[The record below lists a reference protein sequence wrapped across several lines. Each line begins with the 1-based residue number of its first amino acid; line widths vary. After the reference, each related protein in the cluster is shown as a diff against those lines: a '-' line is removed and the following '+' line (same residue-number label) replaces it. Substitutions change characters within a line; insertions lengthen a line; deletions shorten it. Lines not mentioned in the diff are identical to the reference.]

1 MWMGRSITMAAP
13 RLVTPSTS
21 VQTQMLLFIWKVD
34 GRPLSL
40 KALAEWRISPLQ
52 NWEKNS
58 RKPIKNTRTSDTRL
72 GPTHGTKVVY
82 LFLLRVNV
90 SHGQNSTKTRRSSF
104 LKSKDDCENVAWQ
117 SANLKSKGVSG
128 VHHRPCY
135 PRLSVC

>member
-52 NWEKNS
+52 NSEKNS

-90 SHGQNSTKTRRSSF
+90 SHGRNSMKIQRSSF
-104 LKSKDDCENVAWQ
+104 LRKSRDDRKNVDFG
-117 SANLKSKGVSG
+117 ANGNHG
-128 VHHRPCY
+128 
-135 PRLSVC
+135 